1 MSNSSPSSPQ
11 AQPGRPSTKQP
22 WLWNVV
28 LLDDQDHT
36 YDYVIRMMQNLFG
49 HAKDR
54 ADQIAYTVDRQGR
67 AVCTT
72 THKEHAELKREQ
84 ILSFGRDPLVAQSK
98 GPMSAV
104 IEPAETDGEG
114 GEGGGG
120 SGGERNDNRQ

>member
-1 MSNSSPSSPQ
+1 MPNASPSSPK
-11 AQPGRPSTKQP
+11 AKPADPATKQP

-36 YDYVIRMMQNLFG
+36 YDYVIRMMQELFG
-49 HAKDR
+49 HAKGR

-67 AVCTT
+67 AVCAT

-98 GPMSAV
+98 GPMGAV
-104 IEPAETDGEG
+104 IEPAELDA
-114 GEGGGG
+114 
-120 SGGERNDNRQ
+120 DNNEAGQ